1 MPRNP
6 NYFPNSLGHDVL
18 IRQSLSV
25 IPMYVKLME
34 FRFLLQ
40 ANEVVMETSLEP
52 GLDPRRRLSKNQ
64 ANRHQNNNKKWPLLV
79 RSLSDSAKYRN
90 SRSGNPASLSGN
102 AYINLTN
109 KSSTNSENIKTET
122 KALTLSLSDSRLFS
136 KTKKS
141 SGVHQF
147 DEFFVQTL
155 TGMDRN
161 DPETCSCGCDD
172 TADDADDCRLDDC
185 EQVLAGNNF
194 ELNLAGNF
202 EFLDEEDSNEE
213 DEEADYSEDEGCF
226 VITSVPQSNEETE
239 PEEEGEEQEV
249 TNKVRH

>member
-1 MPRNP
+1 
-6 NYFPNSLGHDVL
+6 
-18 IRQSLSV
+18 
-25 IPMYVKLME
+25 ME

-40 ANEVVMETSLEP
+40 ANEVVMETSLVEP

-64 ANRHQNNNKKWPLLV
+64 TNRHQNNNKKWPLLV

-109 KSSTNSENIKTET
+109 KSSVNIKTET

-141 SGVHQF
+141 SAGGVHQF

-172 TADDADDCRLDDC
+172 TADDDEDDS
-185 EQVLAGNNF
+185 EQQQVLAGNNF

-202 EFLDEEDSNEE
+202 EFLDDEDSNEE
-213 DEEADYSEDEGCF
+213 EDEGDYSEDEGCF

-249 TNKVRH
+249 TNKVKQH

>member
-1 MPRNP
+1 
-6 NYFPNSLGHDVL
+6 
-18 IRQSLSV
+18 
-25 IPMYVKLME
+25 ME

-109 KSSTNSENIKTET
+109 KSSVNSAENIKTET

-161 DPETCSCGCDD
+161 DPETCSCYDCCGCDD
-172 TADDADDCRLDDC
+172 TADDDDDDS
-185 EQVLAGNNF
+185 EQRQQVLAGNNF